1 LADAFPVQNSLKQE
15 DALSP
20 LLFNF
25 ALEYAMRK
33 VQENQEGW
41 EFNGTHQLL
50 VYAYSVNIM
59 GKNINTMK
67 KNRGALLETK

>member
-1 LADAFPVQNSLKQE
+1 
-15 DALSP
+15 
-20 LLFNF
+20 
-25 ALEYAMRK
+25 MRK